1 MAKQLQKPE
10 QFLFTDIKQ
19 LIESSR
25 QRVAAAVNAEITML
39 YWNIGKHISQ
49 FLLNNKRAAYGKQIL
64 ATLSQEL
71 TETYGKGW
79 HEKTLRHCLRSA
91 ETFTKIQI
99 VSAVRRQMSWT
110 HIRTIMYL
118 KDEIQRE
125 FYLEICA
132 NERWSSRQLQ
142 ERINS
147 MLFERTAISKKPE
160 LTIQNDLEKL
170 RTTQEISLPL
180 VFKDP
185 YILDFLGLADTY
197 SEKDLEQTIVYQLQ
211 LFILELGNDFAFMA
225 RQKRITVD
233 DTDYYI
239 DLLFYHR
246 KLCRLVAID
255 LKLGKFEHSHKS
267 QMELYLRWLTK
278 YEKQEHE
285 QAPIGLIL
293 CADKSNELV
302 ELLEMDAT
310 GIQVAQY
317 LTELPSKALLQQKLH
332 EAIAIA
338 KHKLENKNMEEE

>member
-1 MAKQLQKPE
+1 MTKQLQETE
-10 QFLFTDIKQ
+10 QFLFTDIKH

-25 QRVAAAVNAEITML
+25 QRVAVAVNAEITML

-49 FLLNNKRAAYGKQIL
+49 FLLNDKRAAYGKQIL
-64 ATLSQEL
+64 WTLSQEL

-185 YILDFLGLADTY
+185 YLLDFLGLADTY

-246 KLCRLVAID
+246 KLRRLVAID

-267 QMELYLRWLTK
+267 QMELYLRWLAK
-278 YEKQEHE
+278 YEQQEHE

-317 LTELPSKALLQQKLH
+317 LTELPSKELLQQKLH

-338 KHKLENKNMEEE
+338 KHRLENKKMEEE

>member
-1 MAKQLQKPE
+1 
-10 QFLFTDIKQ
+10 
-19 LIESSR
+19 
-25 QRVAAAVNAEITML
+25 AVNAEITML

-49 FLLNNKRAAYGKQIL
+49 FLLNDKRAAYGKQIL
-64 ATLSQEL
+64 WTLSQEL

-185 YILDFLGLADTY
+185 YLLDFLGLADTY

-246 KLCRLVAID
+246 KLRRLVAID

-267 QMELYLRWLTK
+267 QMELYLRWLAK
-278 YEKQEHE
+278 YEQQEHE

-317 LTELPSKALLQQKLH
+317 LTELPSKELLQQKLH

-338 KHKLENKNMEEE
+338 KHRLENKKMEEE

>member
-1 MAKQLQKPE
+1 MTKQLQETE
-10 QFLFTDIKQ
+10 QFLFTDIKH

-25 QRVAAAVNAEITML
+25 QRVAVAVNAEITML

-49 FLLNNKRAAYGKQIL
+49 FLLNDKRAAYGKQIL
-64 ATLSQEL
+64 WTLSQEL

-185 YILDFLGLADTY
+185 YLLDFLGLADTY

-246 KLCRLVAID
+246 KLRRLVAID

-267 QMELYLRWLTK
+267 QMELYLRWLAK
-278 YEKQEHE
+278 YEQQEHE

-293 CADKSNELV
+293 CADKSNEMV

-317 LTELPSKALLQQKLH
+317 LTELPSKELLQQKLH

-338 KHKLENKNMEEE
+338 KHRLENKKMEEE

>member
-1 MAKQLQKPE
+1 MANEIQKPE
-10 QFLFTDIKQ
+10 QFLFTEIKQ

-25 QRVAAAVNAEITML
+25 QRVSVAVNAEITML
-39 YWNIGKHISQ
+39 YWNIGKHINQ
-49 FLLNNKRAAYGKQIL
+49 FLLNNERAEYGKQIL
-64 ATLSQEL
+64 PTLSAKL
-71 TETYGKGW
+71 TEAFGKGW
-79 HEKTLRHCLRSA
+79 NEKTLRHCLRSA
-91 ETFTKIQI
+91 ETFTETQI
-99 VSAVRRQMSWT
+99 VYAVRRELSWT
-110 HIRTIMYL
+110 HIRAIMYL
-118 KDEIQRE
+118 KDDTQRE
-125 FYLEICA
+125 FYIEICA

-170 RTTQEISLPL
+170 RTTQELSLPL

-197 SEKDLEQTIVYQLQ
+197 SEKDLEQSIVYQLQ

-233 DTDYYI
+233 NTDYYI

-246 KLCRLVAID
+246 KLRRLVAID

-267 QMELYLRWLTK
+267 QMELYLRWLAK
-278 YEKQEHE
+278 YEQQEHE
-285 QAPIGLIL
+285 QTPIGLIL

-310 GIQVAQY
+310 GIHVAQY

-338 KHKLENKNMEEE
+338 KHRLENRNRED

>member
-1 MAKQLQKPE
+1 MTKQLQETE
-10 QFLFTDIKQ
+10 QFLFTDIKH

-25 QRVAAAVNAEITML
+25 QRVAVAVNAEITML
-39 YWNIGKHISQ
+39 YWNNGKHISQ
-49 FLLNNKRAAYGKQIL
+49 FLLNDKRAAYGKQIL
-64 ATLSQEL
+64 WTLSQEL

-185 YILDFLGLADTY
+185 YLLDFLGLADTY

-246 KLCRLVAID
+246 KLRRLVAID

-267 QMELYLRWLTK
+267 QMELYLRWLAK
-278 YEKQEHE
+278 YEQQEHE

-317 LTELPSKALLQQKLH
+317 LTELPSKELLQQKLH

-338 KHKLENKNMEEE
+338 KHRLENKKMEEE

>member
-1 MAKQLQKPE
+1 
-10 QFLFTDIKQ
+10 
-19 LIESSR
+19 
-25 QRVAAAVNAEITML
+25 
-39 YWNIGKHISQ
+39 
-49 FLLNNKRAAYGKQIL
+49 
-64 ATLSQEL
+64 
-71 TETYGKGW
+71 
-79 HEKTLRHCLRSA
+79 
-91 ETFTKIQI
+91 
-99 VSAVRRQMSWT
+99 MSWT

-185 YILDFLGLADTY
+185 YLLDFLGLADTY

-246 KLCRLVAID
+246 KLRRLVAID

-267 QMELYLRWLTK
+267 QMELYLRWLAK
-278 YEKQEHE
+278 YEQQEHE

-317 LTELPSKALLQQKLH
+317 LTELPSKELLQQKLH

-338 KHKLENKNMEEE
+338 KHRLENKKMEEE

>member
-1 MAKQLQKPE
+1 MTKQLQETE
-10 QFLFTDIKQ
+10 QFLFTDIKH

-25 QRVAAAVNAEITML
+25 QRVAVAVNAEITML

-49 FLLNNKRAAYGKQIL
+49 FLLNDKRAAYGKQIL
-64 ATLSQEL
+64 WTLSQEL

-185 YILDFLGLADTY
+185 YLLDFLGLADTY

-246 KLCRLVAID
+246 KLRRLVAID

-267 QMELYLRWLTK
+267 QMELYLRWLAK
-278 YEKQEHE
+278 YEQQEHE

-293 CADKSNELV
+293 CADKSNEMV

-338 KHKLENKNMEEE
+338 KHRLENKKMEEE

>member
-1 MAKQLQKPE
+1 MTKQLQETE
-10 QFLFTDIKQ
+10 QFLFTDIKH

-25 QRVAAAVNAEITML
+25 QRVAVAVNAEITML

-49 FLLNNKRAAYGKQIL
+49 FLLNDKRAAYGKQIL
-64 ATLSQEL
+64 WTLSQEL
-71 TETYGKGW
+71 TKEFGKGFGQRSLARMVKFYDYFPD
-79 HEKTLRHCLRSA
+79 ENILTTLLA
-91 ETFTKIQI
+91 KL
-99 VSAVRRQMSWT
+99 SWS
-110 HIRTIMYL
+110 HFIEMLSI
-118 KDEIQRE
+118 KDPLQRE
-125 FYLEICA
+125 FYYTLCI
-132 NERWSSRQLQ
+132 NERWSVRQFK

-160 LTIQNDLEKL
+160 ITIQNDLEKL

-185 YILDFLGLADTY
+185 YLLDFLGLADTY

-246 KLCRLVAID
+246 KLRRLVAID

-267 QMELYLRWLTK
+267 QMELYLRWLAK
-278 YEKQEHE
+278 YEQQEHE

-293 CADKSNELV
+293 CADKSNEMV

-338 KHKLENKNMEEE
+338 KHRLENKKMEEE

>member
-1 MAKQLQKPE
+1 MTKQLQETE
-10 QFLFTDIKQ
+10 QFLFTDIKH

-25 QRVAAAVNAEITML
+25 QRVAVAVNAEITML

-49 FLLNNKRAAYGKQIL
+49 FLLNDKRAAYGKQIL
-64 ATLSQEL
+64 WTLSQEL

-185 YILDFLGLADTY
+185 YLLDFLGLADTY

-246 KLCRLVAID
+246 KLRRLVAID

-267 QMELYLRWLTK
+267 QMELYLRWLAK
-278 YEKQEHE
+278 YEQQEHE

-338 KHKLENKNMEEE
+338 KHRLENKKMEEE